1 MAANLGTLTLDLIAK
16 IGGFTG
22 PMDQAA
28 RHSQKRA
35 KEIEKSMA
43 NAADAIKSVVGAL
56 SVGVAFT
63 QIIRATADFQ
73 NEQAQLAAVLKSTG
87 EAAGYTQAQLNDMA
101 DAMSSVSIISAGEIN
116 QAQTTLLAFTGIV
129 GEEFPRALQSAIDM
143 ASRTGMSVVSAAE
156 TIGRALDIP
165 SKGLTSLSKQG
176 FRFSEDQKKLA
187 EYLESTGRTAEA
199 QALILQALEESYGGA
214 AQAARDTLG
223 GALTALSNSFT
234 DLLTGEDGV
243 DDATRA
249 INDLTDTLSD
259 PRIKEAFSTIV
270 AGVFNITE
278 AVAKALPHLVEFT
291 TWAAEEL
298 ASISVGIAGDD
309 IVRLEQDA
317 QRIREVL
324 DGGLASV
331 GQRIRFFGPDG
342 VVKLWTDADLRKEL
356 DRLNGAINS
365 YYQAQITPAGKPAA
379 AKPSI
384 SKDLQAEANAAAA
397 AADAQEKADK
407 ARIRANEAIER
418 QISAL
423 QLQADTVAMSSD
435 QATLYKLRVEG
446 ATEAQLANAEAA
458 LSAVSAYKEQAKA
471 IKDLNDAQEQTNK
484 EAVSIIDSLRTEEE
498 AIRDSYE
505 RRRQIIM
512 DATLLTAEERNEAL
526 LRLEQEHNEQMIEVN
541 GSYWERYLLAAEEN
555 LQSFDELSG
564 VMLENFTGRFGDAFE
579 SMVFDAE
586 SLGDAVAGLAEG
598 MARSVV
604 NALGQ
609 MAAQWLAYQAVQL
622 LVGKTT
628 QASAASTMTFNALA
642 SQQMAAINAFASTA
656 AIPIVGPFMAPAAAA
671 TAIAAT
677 TPMVGAVASLSLAGM
692 AHEGIDAIPETGTW
706 LLEKGERV
714 TTAETSAKL
723 DKTLSDIQ
731 RGNSG
736 QNIQVI
742 NNGPPMAARTQLDG
756 DQIKV
761 ILDLAEERTA
771 GSLMSDGKVGKAA
784 SRAFGLKRAAR

>member
-1 MAANLGTLTLDLIAK
+1 MAANLGTLTLDLVAR
-16 IGGFTG
+16 TG
-22 PMDQAA
+22 NFVAGLDQAA

-43 NAADAIKSVVGAL
+43 NAADAIKNVVGAL
-56 SVGVAFT
+56 AVGVSFT

-87 EAAGYTQAQLNDMA
+87 EAAGFSQGKLNEMA
-101 DAMSSVSIISAGEIN
+101 ESLSRASIISAGEIN

-129 GEEFPRALQSAIDM
+129 GEEFPRALQAAVDM
-143 ASRTGMSVVSAAE
+143 ASRTGMSVVSASE

-165 SKGLTSLSKQG
+165 SKGLAALSKQG
-176 FRFSEDQKKLA
+176 FRFSEEQKKLA

-199 QALILQALEESYGGA
+199 QAIILEALEESYGGA

-223 GALTALSNSFT
+223 GALTALSNSFN

-243 DDATRA
+243 DQATDA
-249 INDLTDTLSD
+249 INSLTDTLSD

-526 LRLEQEHNEQMIEVN
+526 LRLEQEHNEQMLQVN
-541 GSYWERYLLAAEEN
+541 GSYWERYLAAAEEN
-555 LQSFDELSG
+555 LQNFDELSG

-586 SLGDAVAGLAEG
+586 SLGDAVHGLAEG
-598 MARSVV
+598 MARSVI

-622 LVGKTT
+622 IVGKTT

-656 AIPIVGPFMAPAAAA
+656 AIPIVGPVMAPAAATA
-671 TAIAAT
+671 AIAAT
-677 TPMVGAVASLSLAGM
+677 SPMVGAVASLSLAGM
-692 AHEGIDAIPETGTW
+692 AHDGIDSIPQTGTW

-731 RGNSG
+731 SGGTGAPVVNLYEDASKAGTVSNRQENG
-736 QNIQVI
+736 QNVI
-742 NNGPPMAARTQLDG
+742 DIFVS
-756 DQIKV
+756 DI
-761 ILDLAEERTA
+761 
-771 GSLMSDGKVGKAA
+771 MSDGKAQKAISRKFGIQGVGQ
-784 SRAFGLKRAAR
+784 

>member
-1 MAANLGTLTLDLIAK
+1 MASKSLGVLTLDLVAR
-16 IGGFTG
+16 TG
-22 PMDQAA
+22 NFVAGLDQAA

-43 NAADAIKSVVGAL
+43 NAADAIKTVVGAL
-56 SVGVAFT
+56 AVGVSFT
-63 QIIRATADFQ
+63 QIIRATADLQ

-87 EAAGYTQAQLNDMA
+87 EAAGFSQGKLNEMA
-101 DAMSSVSIISAGEIN
+101 EALSRTSIISAGEIN

-129 GEEFPRALQSAIDM
+129 GEEFPRALQAAVDM
-143 ASRTGMSVVSAAE
+143 ASRTGMSVVSASE

-165 SKGLTSLSKQG
+165 SKGLAALSKQG
-176 FRFSEDQKKLA
+176 FRFSEEQKKLA

-223 GALTALSNSFT
+223 GALTALSNSFN

-243 DDATRA
+243 DQATDA
-249 INDLTDTLSD
+249 INSLTDTLSD
-259 PRIKEAFSTIV
+259 PRIKEAFGVIV
-270 AGVFNITE
+270 AGVFGVTE
-278 AVAKALPHLVEFT
+278 AVARALPYVVDFT
-291 TWAAEEL
+291 KWAAEEL
-298 ASISVGIAGDD
+298 AVIAGG
-309 IVRLEQDA
+309 I
-317 QRIREVL
+317 
-324 DGGLASV
+324 GLH
-331 GQRIRFFGPDG
+331 D
-342 VVKLWTDADLRKEL
+342 L
-356 DRLNGAINS
+356 DRLEEKASKLQSLLATMESRGETGYAIYS
-365 YYQAQITPAGKPAA
+365 SAKADYEKVKAQLDQAYALAEMADNLGSGKGKEAPKLNQQALLKEA
-379 AKPSI
+379 ESARESAK
-384 SKDLQAEANAAAA
+384 
-397 AADAQEKADK
+397 AQEDAIK
-407 ARIRANEAIER
+407 ARAKASEAIDR
-418 QISAL
+418 QVAAL

-471 IKDLNDAQEQTNK
+471 IKALNDAEEQTNK
-484 EAVSIIDSLRTEEE
+484 EAASIIDSLRTEEE

-526 LRLEQEHNEQMIEVN
+526 LRLEQEHNEQMLQVN
-541 GSYWERYLLAAEEN
+541 GSYWERYLAAAEEN

-586 SLGDAVAGLAEG
+586 SLGDAVHGLAEG
-598 MARSVV
+598 MARSVI

-628 QASAASTMTFNALA
+628 QSSAATGMISNATAA
-642 SQQMAAINAFASTA
+642 SHQAALNAYASTA
-656 AIPIVGPFMAPAAAA
+656 AIPMVGPAMAPAAAA
-671 TAIAAT
+671 AAT
-677 TPMVGAVASLSLAGM
+677 AATAPMVAAVSAASLMGM
-692 AHEGIDAIPETGTW
+692 AHDGIDSVPATGTW

-714 TTAETSAKL
+714 TTAETSKKL
-723 DKTLSDIQ
+723 DKTL
-731 RGNSG
+731 
-736 QNIQVI
+736 
-742 NNGPPMAARTQLDG
+742 
-756 DQIKV
+756 DQIKGGGSAPQIIIQAPV
-761 ILDLAEERTA
+761 TVEAQPGASAEEAQAYGREVAGAMTVTA
-771 GSLMSDGKVGKAA
+771 LKTIEQE
-784 SRAFGLKRAAR
+784 SRPGGLLWNLYGGGR

>member
-43 NAADAIKSVVGAL
+43 NAADAIKTVVGAL
-56 SVGVAFT
+56 AVGVSFT

-87 EAAGYTQAQLNDMA
+87 EAAGFSQGKLNEMA
-101 DAMSSVSIISAGEIN
+101 DALSRTSILSAGEIN

-129 GEEFPRALQSAIDM
+129 GEEFPRALQAAVDM
-143 ASRTGMSVVSAAE
+143 ASRTGMSVVSASE

-165 SKGLTSLSKQG
+165 SKGLAALSKQG
-176 FRFSEDQKKLA
+176 FRFTEEQKKLA
-187 EYLESTGRTAEA
+187 EYLESTGRAAEA
-199 QALILQALEESYGGA
+199 QAMILEALEDSYGGA

-223 GALTALSNSFT
+223 GALTALSNSFN
-234 DLLTGEDGV
+234 DLLTGDDGV
-243 DDATRA
+243 DQATDA
-249 INDLTDTLSD
+249 INSLTDTLSD
-259 PRIKEAFSTIV
+259 PRIKEAFGVIV
-270 AGVFNITE
+270 AGVFGVTE
-278 AVAKALPHLVEFT
+278 AVSRALPYVVDFT
-291 TWAAEEL
+291 KWAAEEL
-298 ASISVGIAGDD
+298 AVIAGG
-309 IVRLEQDA
+309 IGLQD
-317 QRIREVL
+317 
-324 DGGLASV
+324 
-331 GQRIRFFGPDG
+331 
-342 VVKLWTDADLRKEL
+342 L
-356 DRLNGAINS
+356 DRLEEKASKLQTLLSTMDSRGETGYAIYS
-365 YYQAQITPAGKPAA
+365 SAKADYEKVKAQLDQAYALAEMADNLGAGKG
-379 AKPSI
+379 
-384 SKDLQAEANAAAA
+384 KDAPRLNQQVLLKEAEAARESAK
-397 AADAQEKADK
+397 AQEDAIK
-407 ARIRANEAIER
+407 ARAKASEAIDR
-418 QISAL
+418 QIAAL
-423 QLQADTVAMSSD
+423 QLQADTVAMSSE

-471 IKDLNDAQEQTNK
+471 IKELNDAQEQTNK

-498 AIRDSYE
+498 AIRESYE

-586 SLGDAVAGLAEG
+586 TFGDAISGLAEG

-609 MAAQWLAYQAVQL
+609 MAAQWVAYHAVQL
-622 LVGKTT
+622 MLGKTSEAT
-628 QASAASTMTFNALA
+628 AVASAAVAGTSI
-642 SQQMAAINAFASTA
+642 AAAY
-656 AIPIVGPFMAPAAAA
+656 APAAA
-671 TAIAAT
+671 
-677 TPMVGAVASLSLAGM
+677 MASLASFGANSVPAMAGITSTVGLSQTMALAGM

-731 RGNSG
+731 SGKAGGAPVVNLYEDASKAGQVASRQESG
-736 QNIQVI
+736 QDVIDVFVSNI
-742 NNGPPMAARTQLDG
+742 
-756 DQIKV
+756 
-761 ILDLAEERTA
+761 
-771 GSLMSDGKVGKAA
+771 MSDGKAHQAISRKYGIQGVGQ
-784 SRAFGLKRAAR
+784 

>member
-43 NAADAIKSVVGAL
+43 NAADAIKTVVGAL
-56 SVGVAFT
+56 AVGVSFT

-73 NEQAQLAAVLKSTG
+73 NEQAQLAAVLRSTG
-87 EAAGYTQAQLNDMA
+87 EAAGFSQGKLNEMA
-101 DAMSSVSIISAGEIN
+101 DALSRTSILSAGEIN

-129 GEEFPRALQSAIDM
+129 GEEFPRALQAAIDM
-143 ASRTGMSVVSAAE
+143 ASRTGMSVVSASE

-165 SKGLTSLSKQG
+165 SKGLAALSKQG

-199 QALILQALEESYGGA
+199 QAMILAALEESYGGA

-223 GALTALSNSFT
+223 GALTALSNGFT
-234 DLLTGEDGV
+234 DLLTGESGV
-243 DDATRA
+243 EDATRA
-249 INDLTDTLSD
+249 INSLTDTLSD
-259 PRIKEAFSTIV
+259 PRIKEAFSVIV
-270 AGVFNITE
+270 AGVFGVTE
-278 AVAKALPHLVEFT
+278 AVAKALPYVVDFT
-291 TWAAEEL
+291 KWAAEEL
-298 ASISVGIAGDD
+298 AVIAGG
-309 IVRLEQDA
+309 I
-317 QRIREVL
+317 
-324 DGGLASV
+324 GLH
-331 GQRIRFFGPDG
+331 D
-342 VVKLWTDADLRKEL
+342 L
-356 DRLNGAINS
+356 DRLEEKASKLQSLLATMESRGETGYAIYS
-365 YYQAQITPAGKPAA
+365 SAKADYEKVKAQLDQAYALAEMADNLGSGKGKEAPKLNQQALL
-379 AKPSI
+379 KE
-384 SKDLQAEANAAAA
+384 AEAARESAK
-397 AADAQEKADK
+397 AQEDAIK
-407 ARIRANEAIER
+407 ARAKASEAIDR
-418 QISAL
+418 QVAAL
-423 QLQADTVAMSSD
+423 QLQADTVAMSSE

-498 AIRDSYE
+498 AIRESYE

-541 GSYWERYLLAAEEN
+541 GSYWERYLAAAEEN

-579 SMVFDAE
+579 SMVFDSQ
-586 SLGDAVAGLAEG
+586 SLGDAVSNLAEG

-723 DKTLSDIQ
+723 DKTLDDIQ
-731 RGNSG
+731 KGGAGAPVVNLYEDASKAGTVNNRQENG
-736 QNIQVI
+736 QNVI
-742 NNGPPMAARTQLDG
+742 DIFVSN
-756 DQIKV
+756 I
-761 ILDLAEERTA
+761 
-771 GSLMSDGKVGKAA
+771 MSDGKAQQAISRKFGIQGVGQ
-784 SRAFGLKRAAR
+784 

>member
-28 RHSQKRA
+28 RHSQRRA

-56 SVGVAFT
+56 AVGVSFT

-87 EAAGYTQAQLNDMA
+87 EAAGFSQGKLNEMA
-101 DAMSSVSIISAGEIN
+101 DALSRTSILSAGEIN

-129 GEEFPRALQSAIDM
+129 GEEFPRALQAAIDM
-143 ASRTGMSVVSAAE
+143 ASRTGMSVVSASE

-165 SKGLTSLSKQG
+165 SKGLAALSKQG

-199 QALILQALEESYGGA
+199 QAMILEALEESYGGA

-249 INDLTDTLSD
+249 INDLADTLSD

-298 ASISVGIAGDD
+298 ASITVGIAGDD

-365 YYQAQITPAGKPAA
+365 YYQAQITPTGKPTA

-397 AADAQEKADK
+397 AADAQEKAEK
-407 ARIRANEAIER
+407 ARIRANESIER

-423 QLQADTVAMSSD
+423 QLQADTIGMSSE

-446 ATEAQLANAEAA
+446 ATDAQLANAEAA

-471 IKDLNDAQEQTNK
+471 IKELNDAQEQTNK

-498 AIRDSYE
+498 AIRESYE

-541 GSYWERYLLAAEEN
+541 GSYWERYLAAAEEN
-555 LQSFDELSG
+555 LQSFDELSR

-586 SLGDAVAGLAEG
+586 SLGDAVSGLAEG

-628 QASAASTMTFNALA
+628 QSSAATGMISNATAA
-642 SQQMAAINAFASTA
+642 SHQAALNAYASTA
-656 AIPIVGPFMAPAAAA
+656 AIPMVGPAMAPAAAA
-671 TAIAAT
+671 AAT
-677 TPMVGAVASLSLAGM
+677 AATAPMVAAVSAASLMGM
-692 AHEGIDAIPETGTW
+692 AHDGIDSVPATGTW

-714 TTAETSAKL
+714 TTAETSKKL
-723 DKTLSDIQ
+723 DKTL
-731 RGNSG
+731 
-736 QNIQVI
+736 
-742 NNGPPMAARTQLDG
+742 
-756 DQIKV
+756 DQIKGGGSGPQIIIQAPV
-761 ILDLAEERTA
+761 TVEAQPGASAEEAQAYGREVAGAMTVTA
-771 GSLMSDGKVGKAA
+771 LKTIEQE
-784 SRAFGLKRAAR
+784 SRPGGLLWNLYGGGR

>member
-43 NAADAIKSVVGAL
+43 NAADAIKTVVGAL
-56 SVGVAFT
+56 AVGVSFT

-87 EAAGYTQAQLNDMA
+87 EAAGFSQGKLNEMA
-101 DAMSSVSIISAGEIN
+101 EALSRTSIISAGEIN

-129 GEEFPRALQSAIDM
+129 GEEFPRALQAAVDM
-143 ASRTGMSVVSAAE
+143 ASRTGMSVVSASE

-165 SKGLTSLSKQG
+165 SKGLAALSKQG

-199 QALILQALEESYGGA
+199 QAMILAALEESYGGA

-223 GALTALSNSFT
+223 GALTALSNSFN

-243 DDATRA
+243 DQATDA
-249 INDLTDTLSD
+249 INSLTDTLSD
-259 PRIKEAFSTIV
+259 PRIKEAFGVIV
-270 AGVFNITE
+270 AGVFGVTE
-278 AVAKALPHLVEFT
+278 AVARALPYVVDFT
-291 TWAAEEL
+291 KWAAEEL
-298 ASISVGIAGDD
+298 AVIAGG
-309 IVRLEQDA
+309 I
-317 QRIREVL
+317 
-324 DGGLASV
+324 GLH
-331 GQRIRFFGPDG
+331 D
-342 VVKLWTDADLRKEL
+342 L
-356 DRLNGAINS
+356 DRLEEKASKLQSLLTTMESRGETGYAIYS
-365 YYQAQITPAGKPAA
+365 SAKADYEKVKAQLDQAYALAEMADNLGSGKGKEAPKLNQQALL
-379 AKPSI
+379 KE
-384 SKDLQAEANAAAA
+384 AEAARESAR
-397 AADAQEKADK
+397 AQEDAIK
-407 ARIRANEAIER
+407 ARAKASEAIDR
-418 QISAL
+418 QVAAL
-423 QLQADTVAMSSD
+423 QLQADTVAMSSE

-498 AIRDSYE
+498 AIRESYE

-541 GSYWERYLLAAEEN
+541 GSYWERYLAAAEEN

-579 SMVFDAE
+579 SMVFDSQ
-586 SLGDAVAGLAEG
+586 SLGDAVSNLAEG

-656 AIPIVGPFMAPAAAA
+656 AIPIVGPLMAPAASAA
-671 TAIAAT
+671 AIAAT
-677 TPMVGAVASLSLAGM
+677 SPMVGAVASLSLAGM

-731 RGNSG
+731 SGGAGAPVVNLYEDSAKAGQVNSRQEDG
-736 QNIQVI
+736 KNVIDIFVSNI
-742 NNGPPMAARTQLDG
+742 
-756 DQIKV
+756 
-761 ILDLAEERTA
+761 
-771 GSLMSDGKVGKAA
+771 MSDGKAQKAISRKFGIQGVGQ
-784 SRAFGLKRAAR
+784 

>member
-43 NAADAIKSVVGAL
+43 NAADAIKNVVGAL
-56 SVGVAFT
+56 AVGVSFT

-87 EAAGYTQAQLNDMA
+87 EAAGFSQGKLNEMA
-101 DAMSSVSIISAGEIN
+101 EALSRTSIISAGEIN

-129 GEEFPRALQSAIDM
+129 GEEFPRALQAAVDM
-143 ASRTGMSVVSAAE
+143 ASRTGMSVVSASE

-165 SKGLTSLSKQG
+165 SKGLAALSKQG
-176 FRFSEDQKKLA
+176 FRFSEEQKKLA

-223 GALTALSNSFT
+223 GALTALSNSFN

-243 DDATRA
+243 DQATDA
-249 INDLTDTLSD
+249 INSLTDTLSD
-259 PRIKEAFSTIV
+259 PRIKEAFGVIV
-270 AGVFNITE
+270 AGVFGVTE
-278 AVAKALPHLVEFT
+278 AVARALPYVVDFT
-291 TWAAEEL
+291 KWAAEEL
-298 ASISVGIAGDD
+298 AVIAGG
-309 IVRLEQDA
+309 I
-317 QRIREVL
+317 
-324 DGGLASV
+324 GLH
-331 GQRIRFFGPDG
+331 D
-342 VVKLWTDADLRKEL
+342 L
-356 DRLNGAINS
+356 DRLEEKASKLQSLLTTMESRGETGYAIYS
-365 YYQAQITPAGKPAA
+365 SAKADYEKVKAQLDQAYALAEMADNLGSGKGKEAPKLNQQALL
-379 AKPSI
+379 KE
-384 SKDLQAEANAAAA
+384 AEAARESAR
-397 AADAQEKADK
+397 AQEDAIK
-407 ARIRANEAIER
+407 ARAKASEAIDR
-418 QISAL
+418 QVAAL
-423 QLQADTVAMSSD
+423 QLQADTVAMSSE

-526 LRLEQEHNEQMIEVN
+526 LRLEQEHNEQMLQVN
-541 GSYWERYLLAAEEN
+541 GSYWERYLAAAEEN
-555 LQSFDELSG
+555 LQNFDELSG

-586 SLGDAVAGLAEG
+586 SLGDAVHGLAEG
-598 MARSVV
+598 MARSVI

-622 LVGKTT
+622 IVGKTT

-656 AIPIVGPFMAPAAAA
+656 AIPIVGPVMAPAAATA
-671 TAIAAT
+671 AIAAT
-677 TPMVGAVASLSLAGM
+677 SPMVGAVASLSLAGM
-692 AHEGIDAIPETGTW
+692 AHDGIDSIPATGTW

-731 RGNSG
+731 QGKNGSGTTVNVIEDASKRG
-736 QNIQVI
+736 
-742 NNGPPMAARTQLDG
+742 TT
-756 DQIKV
+756 
-761 ILDLAEERTA
+761 ER
-771 GSLMSDGKVGKAA
+771 KVGPDGQEEISVFVADIFGDGPRSKAIA
-784 SRAFGLKRAAR
+784 KKFGLAPSGW

>member
-43 NAADAIKSVVGAL
+43 NAADAIKTVVGAL
-56 SVGVAFT
+56 AVGVSFT

-87 EAAGYTQAQLNDMA
+87 EAAGFSQGKLNEMA
-101 DAMSSVSIISAGEIN
+101 DALSRTSILSAGEIN

-129 GEEFPRALQSAIDM
+129 GEEFPRALQAAIDM
-143 ASRTGMSVVSAAE
+143 ASRTGMSVVSASE

-165 SKGLTSLSKQG
+165 SKGLAALSKQG

-199 QALILQALEESYGGA
+199 QAMILAALEESYGGA

-223 GALTALSNSFT
+223 GALTALSNGFT
-234 DLLTGEDGV
+234 DLLTGESGV
-243 DDATRA
+243 EDATRA
-249 INDLTDTLSD
+249 INSLTDTLSD
-259 PRIKEAFSTIV
+259 PRIKEAFSVIV
-270 AGVFNITE
+270 AGVFGVTE
-278 AVAKALPHLVEFT
+278 AVAKALPYVVDFT
-291 TWAAEEL
+291 KWAAEEL
-298 ASISVGIAGDD
+298 AVIAGG
-309 IVRLEQDA
+309 I
-317 QRIREVL
+317 
-324 DGGLASV
+324 GLH
-331 GQRIRFFGPDG
+331 D
-342 VVKLWTDADLRKEL
+342 L
-356 DRLNGAINS
+356 DRLEEKASKLQSLLATMESRGETGYAIYS
-365 YYQAQITPAGKPAA
+365 SAKADYEKVRAQLDQAYALAEMADNLGSGKGKEAPKLNQQALL
-379 AKPSI
+379 KE
-384 SKDLQAEANAAAA
+384 AEAARESAK
-397 AADAQEKADK
+397 AQEDAIK
-407 ARIRANEAIER
+407 ARAKASEAIDR
-418 QISAL
+418 QVAAL
-423 QLQADTVAMSSD
+423 QLQADTVAMSSE

-498 AIRDSYE
+498 AIRESYE

-512 DATLLTAEERNEAL
+512 DATLLTAEKRNEAL

-541 GSYWERYLLAAEEN
+541 GSYWERYLAAAEEN

-579 SMVFDAE
+579 SMVFDSQ
-586 SLGDAVAGLAEG
+586 SLGDAVSNLAEG

-723 DKTLSDIQ
+723 DKTLDDIQ
-731 RGNSG
+731 KGGAGAPVVNLYEDASKAGTVNNRQENG
-736 QNIQVI
+736 QNVI
-742 NNGPPMAARTQLDG
+742 DIFVSN
-756 DQIKV
+756 I
-761 ILDLAEERTA
+761 
-771 GSLMSDGKVGKAA
+771 MSDGKAQQAISRKFGIQGVGQ
-784 SRAFGLKRAAR
+784 

>member
-43 NAADAIKSVVGAL
+43 NAADAIKTVVGAL
-56 SVGVAFT
+56 AVGVSFT

-73 NEQAQLAAVLKSTG
+73 NEQAQLAAVLRSTG
-87 EAAGYTQAQLNDMA
+87 EAAGFSQGKLNEMA
-101 DAMSSVSIISAGEIN
+101 DALSRTSILSAGEIN

-129 GEEFPRALQSAIDM
+129 GEEFPRALQAAIDM
-143 ASRTGMSVVSAAE
+143 ASRTGMSVVSASE

-165 SKGLTSLSKQG
+165 SKGLAALSKQG

-199 QALILQALEESYGGA
+199 QAMILAALEESYGGA

-223 GALTALSNSFT
+223 GALTALSNGFT
-234 DLLTGEDGV
+234 DLLTGESGV
-243 DDATRA
+243 EDATRA
-249 INDLTDTLSD
+249 INSLTDTLSD
-259 PRIKEAFSTIV
+259 PRIKEAFSVIV
-270 AGVFNITE
+270 AGVFGVTE
-278 AVAKALPHLVEFT
+278 AVAKALPYVVDFT
-291 TWAAEEL
+291 KWAAEEL
-298 ASISVGIAGDD
+298 AVIAGG
-309 IVRLEQDA
+309 I
-317 QRIREVL
+317 
-324 DGGLASV
+324 GLH
-331 GQRIRFFGPDG
+331 D
-342 VVKLWTDADLRKEL
+342 L
-356 DRLNGAINS
+356 DRLEEKASKLQSLLATMESRGETGYAIYS
-365 YYQAQITPAGKPAA
+365 SAKADYEKVKAQLDQAYALAEMADNLGSGKGKEAPKLNQQALL
-379 AKPSI
+379 KE
-384 SKDLQAEANAAAA
+384 AEAARESAK
-397 AADAQEKADK
+397 AQEDAIK
-407 ARIRANEAIER
+407 ARAKASEAIDR
-418 QISAL
+418 QVAAL
-423 QLQADTVAMSSD
+423 QLQADTVAMSSE

-541 GSYWERYLLAAEEN
+541 GSYWERYLAAAEEN

-586 SLGDAVAGLAEG
+586 SLGDAVHGLAEG
-598 MARSVV
+598 MARSVI

-622 LVGKTT
+622 IVGKTT

-656 AIPIVGPFMAPAAAA
+656 AIPIVGPVMAPAAATA
-671 TAIAAT
+671 AIAAT
-677 TPMVGAVASLSLAGM
+677 SPMVGAVASLSLAGM
-692 AHEGIDAIPETGTW
+692 AHDGIDSIPATGTW

-731 RGNSG
+731 QGKNGSGTTVNVIEDASKRG
-736 QNIQVI
+736 
-742 NNGPPMAARTQLDG
+742 TT
-756 DQIKV
+756 
-761 ILDLAEERTA
+761 ER
-771 GSLMSDGKVGKAA
+771 KVGPDGQEEISVFVADIFGDGPRSKAIA
-784 SRAFGLKRAAR
+784 KKFGLAPSGW

>member
-43 NAADAIKSVVGAL
+43 NAADAIKTVVGAL

-87 EAAGYTQAQLNDMA
+87 EAAGFSQGKLNEMA
-101 DAMSSVSIISAGEIN
+101 EALSRTSIISAGEIN

-129 GEEFPRALQSAIDM
+129 GEEFPRALQAAIDM
-143 ASRTGMSVVSAAE
+143 ASRTGMSVVSASE

-165 SKGLTSLSKQG
+165 SKGLAALSKQG

-199 QALILQALEESYGGA
+199 QAIILEALEESYGGA

-223 GALTALSNSFT
+223 GALTALSNGFT
-234 DLLTGEDGV
+234 DLLTGESGV
-243 DDATRA
+243 EDATRA
-249 INDLTDTLSD
+249 INSLTDTLSD
-259 PRIKEAFSTIV
+259 PRIKEAFSVIV
-270 AGVFNITE
+270 AGVFGVTE
-278 AVAKALPHLVEFT
+278 AVAKALPYVVDFT
-291 TWAAEEL
+291 KWAAEEL
-298 ASISVGIAGDD
+298 AVIAGG
-309 IVRLEQDA
+309 I
-317 QRIREVL
+317 
-324 DGGLASV
+324 GLH
-331 GQRIRFFGPDG
+331 D
-342 VVKLWTDADLRKEL
+342 L
-356 DRLNGAINS
+356 DRLEEKASKLQSLLTTMESRGETGYAIYS
-365 YYQAQITPAGKPAA
+365 SAKADYEKVKAQLDQAYALAEMADNLGSGKGKEAPKLNQQA
-379 AKPSI
+379 
-384 SKDLQAEANAAAA
+384 LLREAEAARESAT
-397 AADAQEKADK
+397 AQEDAIK
-407 ARIRANEAIER
+407 ARAKASEAIDR
-418 QISAL
+418 QVAAL
-423 QLQADTVAMSSD
+423 QLQADTVGMSSE

-471 IKDLNDAQEQTNK
+471 IKELNDAQEQTNK

-526 LRLEQEHNEQMIEVN
+526 LRLEQEHNEQMLQVN
-541 GSYWERYLLAAEEN
+541 GSYWERYLAAAEEN
-555 LQSFDELSG
+555 LQNFDELSG

-586 SLGDAVAGLAEG
+586 SLGDAVHGLAEG
-598 MARSVV
+598 MARSVI

-622 LVGKTT
+622 IVGKTT

-656 AIPIVGPFMAPAAAA
+656 AIPIVGPVMAPAAATA
-671 TAIAAT
+671 AIAAT
-677 TPMVGAVASLSLAGM
+677 SPMVGAVASLSLAGM
-692 AHEGIDAIPETGTW
+692 AHDGIDSVPATGTW

-731 RGNSG
+731 SGGTGAPVVNLYEDASKAGTVSNRQENG
-736 QNIQVI
+736 QNVI
-742 NNGPPMAARTQLDG
+742 DIFVSN
-756 DQIKV
+756 I
-761 ILDLAEERTA
+761 
-771 GSLMSDGKVGKAA
+771 MSDGKAQQAISRKFGIQGVGQ
-784 SRAFGLKRAAR
+784 

>member
-1 MAANLGTLTLDLIAK
+1 MAGSKSLGVLTLDLVAR
-16 IGGFTG
+16 TG
-22 PMDQAA
+22 NFVAGLDQAA

-43 NAADAIKSVVGAL
+43 NAADAIKNVVGAL
-56 SVGVAFT
+56 AVGVSFT
-63 QIIRATADFQ
+63 QIIRATADLQ

-87 EAAGYTQAQLNDMA
+87 EAAGFSQGKLNEMA
-101 DAMSSVSIISAGEIN
+101 DALSRTSILSAGEIN

-129 GEEFPRALQSAIDM
+129 GEEFPRALQAAVDM
-143 ASRTGMSVVSAAE
+143 ASRTGMSVVSASE

-165 SKGLTSLSKQG
+165 SKGLAALSKQG
-176 FRFSEDQKKLA
+176 FRFSEEQKKLA

-223 GALTALSNSFT
+223 GALTALSNSFN

-243 DDATRA
+243 DQATDA
-249 INDLTDTLSD
+249 INSLTDTLSD
-259 PRIKEAFSTIV
+259 PRIKEAFGVIV
-270 AGVFNITE
+270 AGVFGVTE
-278 AVAKALPHLVEFT
+278 AVARALPYVVDFT
-291 TWAAEEL
+291 KWAAEEL
-298 ASISVGIAGDD
+298 AVIAGG
-309 IVRLEQDA
+309 I
-317 QRIREVL
+317 
-324 DGGLASV
+324 GLH
-331 GQRIRFFGPDG
+331 D
-342 VVKLWTDADLRKEL
+342 L
-356 DRLNGAINS
+356 DRLEEKASKLQSLLTTMESRGETGYAIYS
-365 YYQAQITPAGKPAA
+365 SAKADYEKVKAQLDQAYALAEMADNLGSGKGKEAPKLNQQALL
-379 AKPSI
+379 KE
-384 SKDLQAEANAAAA
+384 AEAARESAR
-397 AADAQEKADK
+397 AQEDAIK
-407 ARIRANEAIER
+407 ARAKASEAIDR
-418 QISAL
+418 QVAAL

-498 AIRDSYE
+498 AIRESYE

-526 LRLEQEHNEQMIEVN
+526 LRLEQEHNEQMLQVN
-541 GSYWERYLLAAEEN
+541 GSYWERYLAAAEEN
-555 LQSFDELSG
+555 LQNFDELSG

-586 SLGDAVAGLAEG
+586 SLGDAVHGLAEG
-598 MARSVV
+598 MARSVI

-628 QASAASTMTFNALA
+628 QSSAATGMISNATAA
-642 SQQMAAINAFASTA
+642 SHQAALNAYASTA
-656 AIPIVGPFMAPAAAA
+656 AIPMVGPAMAPAAAA
-671 TAIAAT
+671 AAT
-677 TPMVGAVASLSLAGM
+677 AATAPMVAAVSAASLMGM
-692 AHEGIDAIPETGTW
+692 AHDGIDSVPATGTW

-714 TTAETSAKL
+714 TTAETSKKL
-723 DKTLSDIQ
+723 DKTL
-731 RGNSG
+731 
-736 QNIQVI
+736 
-742 NNGPPMAARTQLDG
+742 

-761 ILDLAEERTA
+761 GGSAPQIIIQAPVTVEAQPGASAEEAQTYGREVAGAMTA
-771 GSLMSDGKVGKAA
+771 TTLKTIEQE
-784 SRAFGLKRAAR
+784 SRPGGLLWNLYGGGR

>member
-1 MAANLGTLTLDLIAK
+1 MAGSKSLGVLTLDLVAK
-16 IGGFTG
+16 VSGFTG

-43 NAADAIKSVVGAL
+43 NAADAIKTVVGAL
-56 SVGVAFT
+56 AVGVSFT

-87 EAAGYTQAQLNDMA
+87 EAAGFSQGKLNEMA
-101 DAMSSVSIISAGEIN
+101 DALSRTSILSAGEIN

-129 GEEFPRALQSAIDM
+129 GEEFPRALQAAIDM
-143 ASRTGMSVVSAAE
+143 ASRTGMSVVSASE

-165 SKGLTSLSKQG
+165 SKGLAALSKQG

-199 QALILQALEESYGGA
+199 QAIILEALEESYGGA

-223 GALTALSNSFT
+223 GALTALSNGFT
-234 DLLTGEDGV
+234 DLLTGESGV
-243 DDATRA
+243 EDATRA
-249 INDLTDTLSD
+249 INSLTDTLSD
-259 PRIKEAFSTIV
+259 PRIKEAFSVIV
-270 AGVFNITE
+270 AGVFGVTE
-278 AVAKALPHLVEFT
+278 AVAKALPYVVDFT
-291 TWAAEEL
+291 KWAAEEL
-298 ASISVGIAGDD
+298 AVIAGG
-309 IVRLEQDA
+309 I
-317 QRIREVL
+317 
-324 DGGLASV
+324 GLH
-331 GQRIRFFGPDG
+331 D
-342 VVKLWTDADLRKEL
+342 L
-356 DRLNGAINS
+356 DRLEEKASKLQSLLTTMESRGETGYAIYS
-365 YYQAQITPAGKPAA
+365 SAKADYEKVKAQLDQAYALAEMADNLGSGKGKEAPKLNQQALL
-379 AKPSI
+379 KE
-384 SKDLQAEANAAAA
+384 AEAARESAR
-397 AADAQEKADK
+397 AQEDAIK
-407 ARIRANEAIER
+407 ARAKASEAIDR
-418 QISAL
+418 QVAAL

-526 LRLEQEHNEQMIEVN
+526 LRLEQEHNEQMLQVN
-541 GSYWERYLLAAEEN
+541 GSYWERYLAAAEEN
-555 LQSFDELSG
+555 LQNFDELSG

-586 SLGDAVAGLAEG
+586 SLGDAVHGLAEG
-598 MARSVV
+598 MARSVI

-622 LVGKTT
+622 IVGKTT

-656 AIPIVGPFMAPAAAA
+656 AIPIVGPVMAPAAATA
-671 TAIAAT
+671 AIAAT
-677 TPMVGAVASLSLAGM
+677 SPMVGAVASLSLAGM
-692 AHEGIDAIPETGTW
+692 AHDGIDSIPATGTW

-731 RGNSG
+731 SGGTGATVVNLYEDASKAGTVNNRQENG
-736 QNIQVI
+736 QNVI
-742 NNGPPMAARTQLDG
+742 DIFVS
-756 DQIKV
+756 DI
-761 ILDLAEERTA
+761 
-771 GSLMSDGKVGKAA
+771 MSDGKAQKAISRKFGIQGVGQ
-784 SRAFGLKRAAR
+784 

>member
-43 NAADAIKSVVGAL
+43 NAADAIKTVVGAL
-56 SVGVAFT
+56 AVGVSFT

-87 EAAGYTQAQLNDMA
+87 EVAGFSQGKLNEMA
-101 DAMSSVSIISAGEIN
+101 DALSRTSILSAGEIN

-129 GEEFPRALQSAIDM
+129 GEEFPRALQAAIDM
-143 ASRTGMSVVSAAE
+143 ASRTGMSVVSASE

-165 SKGLTSLSKQG
+165 SKGLAALSKQG

-199 QALILQALEESYGGA
+199 QAMILAALEESYGGA

-291 TWAAEEL
+291 NWAAEEL
-298 ASISVGIAGDD
+298 ASITVGIAGDD

-365 YYQAQITPAGKPAA
+365 YYQAPITPAGKPTA

-423 QLQADTVAMSSD
+423 QLQADTIGMSSE

-498 AIRDSYE
+498 AIRESYE

-526 LRLEQEHNEQMIEVN
+526 LRLEQEHNEQMIEAN
-541 GSYWERYLLAAEEN
+541 GSYWERYLAAAEEN

-579 SMVFDAE
+579 SMVFDSQ
-586 SLGDAVAGLAEG
+586 SLGDAVSNLAEG

-723 DKTLSDIQ
+723 DKTLDDIQ
-731 RGNSG
+731 KGGAGAPVVNIYEDASKAGTVNNRQENG
-736 QNIQVI
+736 QNVI
-742 NNGPPMAARTQLDG
+742 DIFVSN
-756 DQIKV
+756 I
-761 ILDLAEERTA
+761 
-771 GSLMSDGKVGKAA
+771 MSDGKAQQAISRKFGIQGVGQ
-784 SRAFGLKRAAR
+784 

>member
-129 GEEFPRALQSAIDM
+129 GEEFPRALQAAIDM
-143 ASRTGMSVVSAAE
+143 ASRTGMSVVSASE

-165 SKGLTSLSKQG
+165 SKGLAALSKQG
-176 FRFSEDQKKLA
+176 FRFTEEQKKLA

-199 QALILQALEESYGGA
+199 QAMILAALEDSYGGA

-223 GALTALSNSFT
+223 GALTALSNSFN

-243 DDATRA
+243 DQATDA
-249 INDLTDTLSD
+249 INSLTDTLSD
-259 PRIKEAFSTIV
+259 PRIKEAFGVIV
-270 AGVFNITE
+270 AGVFGVTE
-278 AVAKALPHLVEFT
+278 AVARALPYVVDFT
-291 TWAAEEL
+291 KWAAEEL
-298 ASISVGIAGDD
+298 AVIAGG
-309 IVRLEQDA
+309 I
-317 QRIREVL
+317 
-324 DGGLASV
+324 GLH
-331 GQRIRFFGPDG
+331 D
-342 VVKLWTDADLRKEL
+342 L
-356 DRLNGAINS
+356 DRLEEKASKLQSLLATMESRGETGYAIYS
-365 YYQAQITPAGKPAA
+365 SAKADYEKVKAQLDQAYALAEMADNLGSGKGKEAPKLNQQALL
-379 AKPSI
+379 KE
-384 SKDLQAEANAAAA
+384 AEAARESAR
-397 AADAQEKADK
+397 AQEDAIK
-407 ARIRANEAIER
+407 ARAKASEAIDR
-418 QISAL
+418 QVAAL

-526 LRLEQEHNEQMIEVN
+526 LRLEQEHNEQMLQVN
-541 GSYWERYLLAAEEN
+541 GSYWERYLAAAEEN
-555 LQSFDELSG
+555 LQNFDELSG

-586 SLGDAVAGLAEG
+586 SLGDAVHGLAEG
-598 MARSVV
+598 MARSVI

-622 LVGKTT
+622 IVGKTT

-656 AIPIVGPFMAPAAAA
+656 AIPIVGPVMAPAAATA
-671 TAIAAT
+671 AIAAT
-677 TPMVGAVASLSLAGM
+677 SPMVGAVASLSLAGM
-692 AHEGIDAIPETGTW
+692 AHDGIDSIPATGTW

-731 RGNSG
+731 SGGTGATVVNLYEDASKAGTVNNRQDNG
-736 QNIQVI
+736 QNVI
-742 NNGPPMAARTQLDG
+742 DIFVS
-756 DQIKV
+756 DI
-761 ILDLAEERTA
+761 
-771 GSLMSDGKVGKAA
+771 MSDGKAQKAISRKFGIQGVGQ
-784 SRAFGLKRAAR
+784 

>member
-43 NAADAIKSVVGAL
+43 NAADAIKNVVGAL
-56 SVGVAFT
+56 AVGVSFT
-63 QIIRATADFQ
+63 QIIRATADLQ

-87 EAAGYTQAQLNDMA
+87 EAAGFSQGKLNEMA
-101 DAMSSVSIISAGEIN
+101 EALSRTSIISAGEIN

-129 GEEFPRALQSAIDM
+129 GEEFPRALQAAIDM
-143 ASRTGMSVVSAAE
+143 ASRTGMSVVSASE

-165 SKGLTSLSKQG
+165 SKGLAALSKQG

-199 QALILQALEESYGGA
+199 QAIILEALEESYGGA

-223 GALTALSNSFT
+223 GALTALSNGFT
-234 DLLTGEDGV
+234 DLLTGESGV
-243 DDATRA
+243 EDATRA
-249 INDLTDTLSD
+249 INSLTDTLSD
-259 PRIKEAFSTIV
+259 PRIKEAFSVIV
-270 AGVFNITE
+270 AGVFGVTE
-278 AVAKALPHLVEFT
+278 AVAKALPYVVDFT
-291 TWAAEEL
+291 KWAAEEL
-298 ASISVGIAGDD
+298 AVIAGG
-309 IVRLEQDA
+309 I
-317 QRIREVL
+317 
-324 DGGLASV
+324 GLH
-331 GQRIRFFGPDG
+331 D
-342 VVKLWTDADLRKEL
+342 L
-356 DRLNGAINS
+356 DRLEEKASKLQSLLTTMESRGETGYAIYS
-365 YYQAQITPAGKPAA
+365 SAKADYEKVKAQLDQAYALAEMADNLGSGKGKEAPKLNQQALL
-379 AKPSI
+379 KE
-384 SKDLQAEANAAAA
+384 AEAARESER
-397 AADAQEKADK
+397 AQEDAIK
-407 ARIRANEAIER
+407 ARAKASEAIDR
-418 QISAL
+418 QVAAL

-586 SLGDAVAGLAEG
+586 SLGDAVHGLAEG
-598 MARSVV
+598 MARSVI

-622 LVGKTT
+622 IVGKTT

-656 AIPIVGPFMAPAAAA
+656 AIPIVGPVMAPAAATA
-671 TAIAAT
+671 AIAAT
-677 TPMVGAVASLSLAGM
+677 SPMVGAVASLSLAGM

-731 RGNSG
+731 SGGTGAPVVNLYEDASKAGTVNNRQENG
-736 QNIQVI
+736 QNVI
-742 NNGPPMAARTQLDG
+742 DIFVSN
-756 DQIKV
+756 I
-761 ILDLAEERTA
+761 
-771 GSLMSDGKVGKAA
+771 MSDGKAQQAISRKFGIQGVGQ
-784 SRAFGLKRAAR
+784 

>member
-43 NAADAIKSVVGAL
+43 NAADAIKTVVGAL
-56 SVGVAFT
+56 AVGVSFT

-73 NEQAQLAAVLKSTG
+73 NEQAQLAAALKSTG
-87 EAAGYTQAQLNDMA
+87 EAAGFSQGKLNEMA
-101 DAMSSVSIISAGEIN
+101 EALSRTSIISAGEIN

-129 GEEFPRALQSAIDM
+129 GEEFPRALQAAIDM
-143 ASRTGMSVVSAAE
+143 ASRTGMSVVSASE

-165 SKGLTSLSKQG
+165 SKGLAALSKQG

-199 QALILQALEESYGGA
+199 QAIILEALEESYGGA

-223 GALTALSNSFT
+223 GALTALSNGFT
-234 DLLTGEDGV
+234 DLLTGESGV
-243 DDATRA
+243 EDATRA
-249 INDLTDTLSD
+249 INSLTDTLSD
-259 PRIKEAFSTIV
+259 PRIKEAFSVIV
-270 AGVFNITE
+270 AGVFGVTE
-278 AVAKALPHLVEFT
+278 AVAKALPYVVDFT
-291 TWAAEEL
+291 KWAAEEL
-298 ASISVGIAGDD
+298 AVIAGG
-309 IVRLEQDA
+309 I
-317 QRIREVL
+317 
-324 DGGLASV
+324 GLH
-331 GQRIRFFGPDG
+331 D
-342 VVKLWTDADLRKEL
+342 L
-356 DRLNGAINS
+356 DRLEEKASKLQSLLTTMESRGETGYAIYS
-365 YYQAQITPAGKPAA
+365 SAKADYEKVKAQLDQAYALAEMADNLGSGKGKEAPKLNQQALL
-379 AKPSI
+379 KE
-384 SKDLQAEANAAAA
+384 AEAARESAR
-397 AADAQEKADK
+397 AQEDAIK
-407 ARIRANEAIER
+407 ARAKASEAIDR
-418 QISAL
+418 QVAAL

-526 LRLEQEHNEQMIEVN
+526 LRLEQEHNEQMLQVN
-541 GSYWERYLLAAEEN
+541 GSYWERYLAAAEEN
-555 LQSFDELSG
+555 LQNFDELSG

-586 SLGDAVAGLAEG
+586 SLGDAVHGLAEG
-598 MARSVV
+598 MARSVI

-622 LVGKTT
+622 IVGKTT

-656 AIPIVGPFMAPAAAA
+656 AIPIVGPVMAPAAATA
-671 TAIAAT
+671 AIAAT
-677 TPMVGAVASLSLAGM
+677 SPMVGAVASLSLAGM
-692 AHEGIDAIPETGTW
+692 AHDGIDSIPATGTW

-731 RGNSG
+731 SGGTGAPVVNLYEDASKAGTVNNRQENG
-736 QNIQVI
+736 QNVI
-742 NNGPPMAARTQLDG
+742 DIFESN
-756 DQIKV
+756 I
-761 ILDLAEERTA
+761 
-771 GSLMSDGKVGKAA
+771 MSDGKAQQA
-784 SRAFGLKRAAR
+784 ISRKFGLQGVGQ

>member
-43 NAADAIKSVVGAL
+43 NAADAIKTVVGAL
-56 SVGVAFT
+56 AVGVSFT

-87 EAAGYTQAQLNDMA
+87 EAAGFSQGKLNEMA
-101 DAMSSVSIISAGEIN
+101 EALSRTSIISAGEIN

-129 GEEFPRALQSAIDM
+129 GEEFPRALQAAVDM
-143 ASRTGMSVVSAAE
+143 ASRTGMSVVSASE

-165 SKGLTSLSKQG
+165 SKGLAALSRQG
-176 FRFSEDQKKLA
+176 FRFSEEQKKLA

-199 QALILQALEESYGGA
+199 QAIILAALEESYGGA
-214 AQAARDTLG
+214 AEAARNTLG

-243 DDATRA
+243 DDATKA
-249 INDLTDTLSD
+249 INELTDTLSD

-270 AGVFNITE
+270 SGVFNITE
-278 AVAKALPHLVEFT
+278 AVARALPHLVDFT
-291 TWAAEEL
+291 KWASEEL
-298 ASISVGIAGDD
+298 ASITVGIAAGD

-317 QRIREVL
+317 QKIREVL

-331 GQRIRFFGPDG
+331 GERIRFFGPDG

-356 DRLNGAINS
+356 DRLNGAINN
-365 YYQAQITPAGKPAA
+365 YYAQPPTAPQKTDAPKPGLAT
-379 AKPSI
+379 
-384 SKDLQAEANAAAA
+384 DLQAEANAAAA
-397 AADAQEKADK
+397 AADAQDKADK

-423 QLQADTVAMSSD
+423 QMQADTVDMSSE
-435 QATLYKLRVEG
+435 QATLYKLRIEG

-458 LSAVSAYKEQAKA
+458 LWSVSAYKEQAKA
-471 IKDLNDAQEQTNK
+471 VKELNDAEEQANK
-484 EAVSIIDSLRTEEE
+484 EAVSIIESLRTEEE
-498 AIRDSYE
+498 AIRESYE

-512 DATLLTAEERNEAL
+512 GATLLTAEERNEAL
-526 LRLEQEHNEQMIEVN
+526 LRLEQEHSEQMIEVN
-541 GSYWERYLLAAEEN
+541 GSYWERYLAAAEEN

-564 VMLENFTGRFGDAFE
+564 IMLENFTGRFGDAFE

-586 SLGDAVAGLAEG
+586 SLGDAVSGMGEG

-609 MAAQWLAYQAVQL
+609 MAAQWVAYQAVQL

-656 AIPIVGPFMAPAAAA
+656 AIPIVGPLLAPAASAAALAA
-671 TAIAAT
+671 TS
-677 TPMVGAVASLSLAGM
+677 PMVGAVASLSLAGM
-692 AHEGIDAIPETGTW
+692 AHEGIDSIPATGTW

-731 RGNSG
+731 QGGTGAPVVNLYEDAGKAGQVTNRQENG
-736 QNIQVI
+736 QNVI
-742 NNGPPMAARTQLDG
+742 DIFVSN
-756 DQIKV
+756 I
-761 ILDLAEERTA
+761 
-771 GSLMSDGKVGKAA
+771 MSDGKAQQA
-784 SRAFGLKRAAR
+784 ISRKFGLQGVGQ